1 MSRRNQTTATIP
13 DESVIDNSGE
23 MNGGRRERE
32 MNKQASELHVLPS
45 ATLHGKHNNL
55 KKIKS
60 FRKLRQSYK
69 IDNQKSI
76 FLNDMQS
83 MLSHMNTDEN
93 ELNLELMVEICNIA
107 NEFFIYIW

>member
-45 ATLHGKHNNL
+45 ATLHG
-55 KKIKS
+55 
-60 FRKLRQSYK
+60 R
-69 IDNQKSI
+69 
-76 FLNDMQS
+76 
-83 MLSHMNTDEN
+83 
-93 ELNLELMVEICNIA
+93 
-107 NEFFIYIW
+107 